1 MVRWCDRNVAPSH
14 HRTVA
19 LPFLE
24 NMKSRILI
32 TAVVAI
38 CVLASPARAHHS
50 HSMFDMTKEVSLTGT
65 VTSFSYRNPHVFL
78 HVDVKNEKGEV
89 VSWAVEM
96 SNISNMQ
103 SRGIYLS
110 TFKAGDTVTVKIN
123 PLKDGRLGG
132 NYTSITAADGKTY
145 E

>member
-1 MVRWCDRNVAPSH
+1 MSNTRIIPIAIIVMVVG
-14 HRTVA
+14 A
-19 LPFLE
+19 LVPV
-24 NMKSRILI
+24 
-32 TAVVAI
+32 T
-38 CVLASPARAHHS
+38 AHHS
-50 HSMFDMTKEVSLTGT
+50 HSMFDMTREVSITGT

-78 HVDVKNEKGEV
+78 NVDVKNEKGEI

-96 SNISNMQ
+96 SNITNMQ

-110 TFKAGDTVTVKIN
+110 TFKPGDTVTVKVN

-132 NYTSITAADGKTY
+132 NYTSVTAADGKTY

>member
-1 MVRWCDRNVAPSH
+1 MRISGFVAAMI
-14 HRTVA
+14 VA
-19 LPFLE
+19 T
-24 NMKSRILI
+24 
-32 TAVVAI
+32 TAVVA
-38 CVLASPARAHHS
+38 AHHS

-65 VTSFSYRNPHVFL
+65 VATYSYRNPHVFL

-110 TFKAGDTVTVKIN
+110 TFKPGDVVTVKIN

-132 NYTSITAADGKTY
+132 NYTSIVAADGKTY